1 MIVVVNRH
9 WRQLGVDGRNRS
21 AYKPIHQIENRN
33 MLSQRAK
40 YALKALC
47 QLARHPEGQL
57 MLVSEIAERE
67 QAPRK
72 FLELILLDLKR
83 HGLVFSQRGK
93 NGGYALAKSPAAITV
108 GEVIRIL
115 DGPLAPLPCA
125 SLTGYRPCAD
135 CGEEA
140 TCPVRLVMR
149 QVRDAMAAIVD
160 NTSIADAARSA
171 YGEEAAALFA
181 D

>member
-1 MIVVVNRH
+1 
-9 WRQLGVDGRNRS
+9 
-21 AYKPIHQIENRN
+21 
-33 MLSQRAK
+33 MLSQKAK

-47 QLARHPEGQL
+47 QLAAHPQGEL
-57 MLVSEIAERE
+57 MLVADIAERE

-72 FLELILLDLKR
+72 FLELILLELKR
-83 HGLVFSQRGK
+83 HGLVLSQRGK
-93 NGGYALAKSPAAITV
+93 NGGYALAKPASEITF

-125 SLTGYRPCAD
+125 SLTGYRRCLD
-135 CGEEA
+135 CDDEE

-160 NTSIADAARSA
+160 TISIADAVTAARGS
-171 YGEEAAALFA
+171 EIAALTE
-181 D
+181 

>member
-1 MIVVVNRH
+1 
-9 WRQLGVDGRNRS
+9 
-21 AYKPIHQIENRN
+21 
-33 MLSQRAK
+33 MLSQKAK

-47 QLARHPEGQL
+47 QLSAHPEGQL

-83 HGLVFSQRGK
+83 YGLVFSQRGK
-93 NGGYALAKSPAAITV
+93 NGGYALAKPASEITV
-108 GEVIRIL
+108 GEVIRAL

-125 SLTGYRPCAD
+125 SLSGYRRCQD
-135 CGEEA
+135 CSDEDA
-140 TCPVRLVMR
+140 CPVRLVMR

-160 NTSIADAARSA
+160 NISIA
-171 YGEEAAALFA
+171 EAAETARGGRQFEHVLA
-181 D
+181 E

>member
-1 MIVVVNRH
+1 
-9 WRQLGVDGRNRS
+9 
-21 AYKPIHQIENRN
+21 
-33 MLSQRAK
+33 MLSQKAK

-57 MLVSEIAERE
+57 MLVSDIAERE

-93 NGGYALAKSPAAITV
+93 HGGYALAKAPETITV

-125 SLTGYRPCAD
+125 SLSGYRRCLD
-135 CGEEA
+135 CDDEE
-140 TCPVRLVMR
+140 TCPVRSVMR
-149 QVRDAMAAIVD
+149 RVRDAMAEIVD
-160 NTSIADAARSA
+160 HTSIADAAA
-171 YGEEAAALFA
+171 VTGGDNFPALTA
-181 D
+181 G

>member
-1 MIVVVNRH
+1 
-9 WRQLGVDGRNRS
+9 
-21 AYKPIHQIENRN
+21 
-33 MLSQRAK
+33 MLSQKAK

-47 QLARHPEGQL
+47 QMAGGRQGNL

-83 HGLVFSQRGK
+83 HGLVYSQRGK
-93 NGGYALAKSPAAITV
+93 NGGYALAKPASQITV

-125 SLTGYRPCAD
+125 SLSGYRRCSD
-135 CGEEA
+135 CDNEEV
-140 TCPVRLVMR
+140 CPVRVVMR
-149 QVRDAMAAIVD
+149 QVRDAMASIVD
-160 NTSIADAARSA
+160 NTSIADAA
-171 YGEEAAALFA
+171 AARKASNGKTALVPS
-181 D
+181 

>member
-1 MIVVVNRH
+1 
-9 WRQLGVDGRNRS
+9 
-21 AYKPIHQIENRN
+21 
-33 MLSQRAK
+33 MLSQKAK

-47 QLARHPEGQL
+47 QLAARPQGEL
-57 MLVSEIAERE
+57 MLVADIAERE

-72 FLELILLDLKR
+72 FLELILLELKR
-83 HGLVFSQRGK
+83 HGLVLSQRGK
-93 NGGYALAKSPAAITV
+93 NGGYALAKSASDITF

-125 SLTGYRPCAD
+125 SLTGYRRCLD
-135 CGEEA
+135 CGDEQA
-140 TCPVRLVMR
+140 CPVRLVMR

-160 NTSIADAARSA
+160 NVSIADAA
-171 YGEEAAALFA
+171 GAARGTQIAELI

>member
-1 MIVVVNRH
+1 
-9 WRQLGVDGRNRS
+9 
-21 AYKPIHQIENRN
+21 
-33 MLSQRAK
+33 MLSQKAK

-57 MLVSEIAERE
+57 MLVSDIAERE

-83 HGLVFSQRGK
+83 HGMVFSQRGK
-93 NGGYALAKSPAAITV
+93 HGGYALAKAPGSITV

-125 SLTGYRPCAD
+125 SLTGYRRCLD
-135 CGEEA
+135 CDDER
-140 TCPVRLVMR
+140 TCPVRSVMR
-149 QVRDAMAAIVD
+149 RVRDAMAEIVD
-160 NTSIADAARSA
+160 HTTIADAAAVAGS
-171 YGEEAAALFA
+171 EPVDALIA
-181 D
+181 G

>member
-1 MIVVVNRH
+1 
-9 WRQLGVDGRNRS
+9 
-21 AYKPIHQIENRN
+21 
-33 MLSQRAK
+33 MLSQKAK

-47 QLARHPEGQL
+47 QLAKHPEGQL
-57 MLVSEIAERE
+57 MLVSEIAEKE

-93 NGGYALAKSPAAITV
+93 HGGYALAKAPSQITV

-125 SLTGYRPCAD
+125 SLTGYRRCLD
-135 CGEEA
+135 CDDEQ
-140 TCPVRLVMR
+140 TCPVRSVMR
-149 QVRDAMAAIVD
+149 RVRDAMAEIVD
-160 NTSIADAARSA
+160 NTSIADAA
-171 YGEEAAALFA
+171 AAASDNPVA
-181 D
+181 DLIAG

>member
-1 MIVVVNRH
+1 
-9 WRQLGVDGRNRS
+9 
-21 AYKPIHQIENRN
+21 
-33 MLSQRAK
+33 MLSQKAK

-47 QLARHPEGQL
+47 QLAVHPQGEL
-57 MLVSEIAERE
+57 MLVADIAERE

-72 FLELILLDLKR
+72 FLELILLELKR
-83 HGLVFSQRGK
+83 HGLVLSQRGK
-93 NGGYALAKSPAAITV
+93 NGGYALAKPASDITF

-125 SLTGYRPCAD
+125 SLTGYRRCLD
-135 CGEEA
+135 CSDEE

-160 NTSIADAARSA
+160 TISIADAA
-171 YGEEAAALFA
+171 AAARGSQIALLI